1 MAAKFKATLNILE
14 FHFKQVDYFEQ
25 ISLKMIESK
34 DDANLQTFKK
44 DILDIKSNIEKTY
57 CSLLTFSE
65 FDDEVYFSRV
75 MQYKDNLRNLVANI
89 NKVSCTA
96 ILSKIDDLNQST
108 TSKIE
113 LPKFNLPSFS
123 GDVNE
128 WLSFKQLFSLSIDSN
143 TALTDSQ
150 KLQYLQSAVT
160 GDAERLIRGF
170 PVIDEN
176 YAHAWATLV
185 SRYDNKKELA
195 FSQCTKLFT
204 LKPLKLINS
213 KAIFELLD
221 ICNEA
226 MRNLKSLG
234 LERNTLVDIFL
245 IHFLQRKI
253 GDDLKRQWELTLIDD
268 GFPSYENFIMFL
280 EKQAK
285 SLQSIKG
292 YAKEDKSVVKQT
304 HVLILFQKVMIN
316 AYYAKI
322 HILYSNVTSSIKVL
336 SLKDGTYDT
345 TKPNET
351 ILLSTAIVRVRAE
364 NESFHPCRALIDTG
378 SQRSL
383 ITENCREKLNLPVK
397 KSQLTVFGIGNQ
409 PIQQSASET
418 FLQFKPH
425 FSDRI
430 FKISSII
437 LDQITVDLPNF
448 LINRDN
454 WPHLKNTLLADPNFD
469 KTSPIDLV
477 IGADLAPFLYTG
489 KLRFQNHPGPSACSS
504 KLGWILSGN
513 VSSSETGNS
522 YISLCSTSQGDDNL
536 RNFFELE
543 SVPAALPLTK
553 EDERDKPSDK
563 CYYIPHHCV
572 LREQSSTTKLRVV
585 FDASCKTSNNYSLNE
600 FLHTGPK
607 LQHDIFNILVKFRTN
622 PIAFTGDIEK
632 MYRQI
637 KVNSSDLDFQR
648 IFWRNSLL
656 ESLLEYRLLTV
667 TYGMSCA
674 PYLAIR
680 TLMQLATDKE
690 LLFPE
695 ASKIIKTDFYVD
707 DLLSGATTIEEAK
720 VLIDDI
726 RKILFSGG
734 FCIRKWMSNVPEVL
748 SGVPEALKAH
758 DSYEIGDNSSV
769 KILGINWN
777 PSTDNFTITVN
788 SLKDVYSKRQLLS
801 DISRIYDPLGWLSPV
816 IISFKIL
823 FQTLWKQDLDW
834 DDPVVI
840 CDVLSYT
847 MNFVY
852 LICCNYF
859 HKRAELQN
867 MENIKPPAEFVPYN
881 GEKKWETWREAFE
894 IFSIAADLESMPL
907 VRQRAILKHILGE
920 KTVSIYKT
928 FRVTENEAYPSIKE
942 MLDMFS
948 KHFKP
953 FKNIIQIRNKFFTS
967 VQKEGQGITE
977 FVTELKQLAQ
987 ECEFEE
993 LAESLIR
1000 DRFIIGM
1007 IDQEVK
1013 KKLLEDPQLTLPKAI
1028 SVATIAESVCVQIA
1042 SWEEKQAMIE
1052 KINKNTW
1059 EKNRSRVEKA
1069 KAGPSIANTKNE
1081 CKWCG
1086 QQHTYGNCPAYRKTC
1101 NVCGKLNHF
1110 AAVCRTRRIRNLI
1123 AENEGEES
1131 FEGGINVNKVLVKTV
1146 RSDKWSA
1153 VISIN
1158 GNKTSVHLD
1167 TGAQINVLPQKVIS
1181 LWPAKPIIK
1190 PTSLKAYAYGHSELP
1205 IVGKC
1210 EVLCQYG
1217 EKKSLCE
1224 FIIADVDAQTLIT
1237 GDTCEKLEILKRINQ
1252 INSHEMILHDQTKKI
1267 LEQFH
1272 EVFQGVGVINSEC
1285 KMYTKPEYPPV
1296 RALPRRIPASLGNEV
1311 QSELEKMVKQ
1321 GIITKIYHE
1330 TEWSHPMVVVK
1341 KKSGQIRI
1349 CLDPRKLNQ
1358 ALVRRHFQ
1366 TPAPSEL
1373 LHQIPKADY
1382 YTVLDVKSAYWH
1394 VPVANECRDLLVMAT
1409 PFGKFRYN
1417 RLPFGLNISAQIFVE
1432 MMTNIFKNSFRN
1444 VTYVDDLLI
1453 YADSIEEHNEKLK
1466 GILEIARRNNIKFDL
1481 TKAQICKKEVS
1492 FLGHM
1497 ISKNGIDPEPNKVD
1511 KVINLKKPEDKKSL
1525 QRVMGLYNYLGKFI
1539 PNLAASTS
1547 NIRGILKKNVVWH
1560 WGPRQDI
1567 EFHHIKE
1574 CVRNAPSLGHYDKT
1588 KTLVLQCD
1596 ASKDAMGAALL
1607 QENRPLAFASASFND
1622 SQKQYSQIE
1631 KELLSI
1637 YYGCKKNFLP
1647 DSIFTFSN
1655 TLLNKCKDQGS
1666 DAYLAL
1672 LTYRNTPKNDLLS
1685 PAQLCLSRNLRCLI
1699 PRITPL
1705 YGPCKTNQR
1714 HIENAKKRRQNSM
1727 KRYYDRSSK
1736 IYPKVSVGEEAWC
1749 QLSPKQAWTPV
1760 KITAHGNS
1768 PQSFKV
1774 ETPSGREFLRNQQ
1787 FLRPKNG
1794 PSGKGESPSLGTSFS
1809 GESSPVAADSSSWQ
1823 RTTEEEPVTG
1833 PSTTPIQ
1840 RQPSDGMAVPSE
1852 NSSVMPRFSRFE
1864 LHGFCDASES
1874 AYSSVVYMKSRFKSG
1889 HVQVTLIAAKTKVAP
1904 LKATSIPRLELC
1916 AALLLSNLYDSIC
1929 SSLLLQIDRVIL
1941 WTDSQIVLCWIKSES
1956 KHWKPFVGNRIAEI
1970 QRLTLQ
1976 SSWYYVSTKDN
1987 PADCASRGITSSEL
2001 GNHSLWWNGPD
2012 WLSNSSLQ
2020 DPLPITYEL
2029 PKEVCHEKRKTV
2041 PIVHFTTCPIIDFI
2055 FKFSTFRKLSRVT
2068 AWLLR
2073 FIHNARHSSDKI
2085 KHTELSSNELDNSI
2099 RTLIQIIQSSEF
2111 KTEIQ
2116 CCNQSKVLP
2125 SNSKLLSL
2133 NPFIDSSGILRVG
2146 GRLRKSNLQF
2156 NEKHPIIL
2164 LHNHF
2169 VTELIVQ
2176 QFHVEHLHSGLQLT
2190 LCAIRQKYWIPSGR
2204 ILAIHLEIVSDLS
2217 TPAFLAAFRRFISRR
2232 GKPSDIFTDNATN
2245 FKGAK
2250 NILNNIHQLVK
2261 DSSIQS
2267 YVANEHITWHFI
2279 PPSAPN
2285 FGGIWEAGIK
2295 SLKYHLLRCLKSAVL
2310 NFEELNTLTSQI
2322 EACLNSRPLYP
2333 MSSDPNDFNPLTP
2346 GHFLI
2351 GRPLTTLPEP
2361 SYHPNDNYLTRWKL
2375 IQKARDVFWQRWSRE
2390 YLNNLQQRSKW
2401 IKPSSNL
2408 KVGDLVLVKD
2418 FPMPSLQWSL
2428 GRITKVSPG
2437 ADGNVR

>member
-1 MAAKFKATLNILE
+1 MAVTLRLANGKTVRPKGRRTMKLDYRKALNLSLWKTLIEVASRNIPNNAIVVAECRKELLLERELTAPSSVISLTSNRGKLWVVNLSPYPKLIPQGMHVADSAKYSEDPKISDFLIDDSLDESQKEKIRNLLNNYTDIFEFSKRKQFKDINVKYRINTGDHLPTKQRPYRVAPRERQIIKDEVNKMEKLDIIQPSERYWQFDIVESDREKTTFITPDGLYEFKVMPFGLCNAPATFERLIDNLLKGLKWTICLFYLDDIIEAGLCLNSKKCKFGAKTIMVLGHKVSENRIRPDQEKIRAVRDFATSRSLKEVRSFLGLSSYYRRFISNYAHVAKPLNELLNKDSAFNWNQEEQNAFEALKQELLKNFHDSPTAGHLGFTKTYDRIRKKYYWPGMYRTVRRYVARCSDCQRRKHQPQPPSGHLQLIPVPEVAFEKVGMDLLGRFPTSEGCNRWIIVCTEYLTKYAITKALPTCESMEVAKFFIEDVILKHGAPRELITDRGRNFTSSMISDLNNQCRISHRKTTAYHPQTNGLTERLNKTIADMLSMYVDVNQKNWDRILPFVTFAYNTAKQESTGFTPFFLVHGREAETPLDVLFPKLLPEDDDFIQTLGARAEEARKLAQDQEDHLEEDPEDDSPNFQEEDIPTERTQQPQTREEISGPITQNRIAVIALHKVGQSPSSIFKLLLNFNITRQFVYRTIERFNKAGTINDLERSGRLRVQRTQAAIKVIRERNRRNPRRKQKILAKKMNSAPRTVSRIFNEDLGLRAFKRRTGVKTTAKNYQEDILE
-14 FHFKQVDYFEQ
+14 QIVKHLNTKMFNGEHKSTQQWLETNVPEFIKANEWPSGSPDLNPLDYSLWAYLEEKVCSKRYRNLDQLKSALLLEYLFSLPWHLVEFKLDHPYVAQAVRRSRRIQGLEPLEEKIKTEHAIQVPKGHHTNQKETLIQKLKSRAQEKSELCDIYIQEVLNLCKQIDPKMSESEKVAHLLKEKSKNSNKQRVNKRIVFERLPNVASIDLVESDSTKDLIRRIVREEFRRALNAALTTPEPSPLETFIREEIGKNLAA
-25 ISLKMIESK
+25 ISNPVQRPQPQYKIQTRVFTRTPRQRYPDQDTSMIESK
-34 DDANLQTFKK
+34 DDANLQTFKN
-44 DILDIKSNIEKTY
+44 DILDITSNIEKIY
-57 CSLLTFSE
+57 CNLLTFSE

-96 ILSKIDDLNQST
+96 SSSKIDDLNQPT

-176 YAHAWATLV
+176 YAHAWDTLV

-245 IHFLQRKI
+245 IHFLQRRI
-253 GDDLKRQWELTLIDD
+253 GDDLRRQWELTLIDD

-285 SLQSIKG
+285 SLQSIK
-292 YAKEDKSVVKQT
+292 EPT
-304 HVLILFQKVMIN
+304 HN
-316 AYYAKI
+316 
-322 HILYSNVTSSIKVL
+322 
-336 SLKDGTYDT
+336 
-345 TKPNET
+345 
-351 ILLSTAIVRVRAE
+351 
-364 NESFHPCRALIDTG
+364 
-378 SQRSL
+378 
-383 ITENCREKLNLPVK
+383 
-397 KSQLTVFGIGNQ
+397 FGIGNQ
-409 PIQQSASET
+409 PIQQSAGET

-489 KLRFQNHPGPSACSS
+489 KLRFQNHPGPTACSS

-513 VSSSETGNS
+513 VSSSETGNN

-536 RNFFELE
+536 RQFFELE

-553 EDERDKPSDK
+553 EEKSCGDIYDKNFCISTDGRYSVGLPFKSVPNLGDSRQNAMKRFLALEKKLHKSSNLLQQYKDFMMEYLSLNHMELIPKKERDKPSDK

-572 LREQSSTTKLRVV
+572 LRDQSSTTKLRVV
-585 FDASCKTSNNYSLNE
+585 FDASCKTSNNYSLND

-622 PIAFTGDIEK
+622 PIAFTEDIEK

-648 IFWRNSLL
+648 IFWRNSPL

-726 RKILFSGG
+726 RKILLSGG
-734 FCIRKWMSNVPEVL
+734 FCIRKWMSNIPEVL
-748 SGVPEALKAH
+748 SEVPEALKAH

-801 DISRIYDPLGWLSPV
+801 DISQIYDPLGWLSPV

-834 DDPVVI
+834 DDP
-840 CDVLSYT
+840 LS
-847 MNFVY
+847 
-852 LICCNYF
+852 
-859 HKRAELQN
+859 
-867 MENIKPPAEFVPYN
+867 
-881 GEKKWETWREAFE
+881 
-894 IFSIAADLESMPL
+894 
-907 VRQRAILKHILGE
+907 
-920 KTVSIYKT
+920 
-928 FRVTENEAYPSIKE
+928 
-942 MLDMFS
+942 
-948 KHFKP
+948 
-953 FKNIIQIRNKFFTS
+953 
-967 VQKEGQGITE
+967 
-977 FVTELKQLAQ
+977 
-987 ECEFEE
+987 
-993 LAESLIR
+993 ESLCSHWR
-1000 DRFIIGM
+1000 R
-1007 IDQEVK
+1007 VK
-1013 KKLLEDPQLTLPKAI
+1013 MDL
-1028 SVATIAESVCVQIA
+1028 
-1042 SWEEKQAMIE
+1042 AM
-1052 KINKNTW
+1052 
-1059 EKNRSRVEKA
+1059 
-1069 KAGPSIANTKNE
+1069 
-1081 CKWCG
+1081 
-1086 QQHTYGNCPAYRKTC
+1086 
-1101 NVCGKLNHF
+1101 LNH
-1110 AAVCRTRRIRNLI
+1110 
-1123 AENEGEES
+1123 
-1131 FEGGINVNKVLVKTV
+1131 
-1146 RSDKWSA
+1146 
-1153 VISIN
+1153 
-1158 GNKTSVHLD
+1158 
-1167 TGAQINVLPQKVIS
+1167 
-1181 LWPAKPIIK
+1181 IK
-1190 PTSLKAYAYGHSELP
+1190 
-1205 IVGKC
+1205 
-1210 EVLCQYG
+1210 
-1217 EKKSLCE
+1217 
-1224 FIIADVDAQTLIT
+1224 
-1237 GDTCEKLEILKRINQ
+1237 
-1252 INSHEMILHDQTKKI
+1252 
-1267 LEQFH
+1267 
-1272 EVFQGVGVINSEC
+1272 
-1285 KMYTKPEYPPV
+1285 
-1296 RALPRRIPASLGNEV
+1296 
-1311 QSELEKMVKQ
+1311 
-1321 GIITKIYHE
+1321 
-1330 TEWSHPMVVVK
+1330 
-1341 KKSGQIRI
+1341 
-1349 CLDPRKLNQ
+1349 
-1358 ALVRRHFQ
+1358 
-1366 TPAPSEL
+1366 
-1373 LHQIPKADY
+1373 
-1382 YTVLDVKSAYWH
+1382 
-1394 VPVANECRDLLVMAT
+1394 
-1409 PFGKFRYN
+1409 
-1417 RLPFGLNISAQIFVE
+1417 
-1432 MMTNIFKNSFRN
+1432 
-1444 VTYVDDLLI
+1444 
-1453 YADSIEEHNEKLK
+1453 
-1466 GILEIARRNNIKFDL
+1466 
-1481 TKAQICKKEVS
+1481 
-1492 FLGHM
+1492 
-1497 ISKNGIDPEPNKVD
+1497 
-1511 KVINLKKPEDKKSL
+1511 
-1525 QRVMGLYNYLGKFI
+1525 
-1539 PNLAASTS
+1539 
-1547 NIRGILKKNVVWH
+1547 
-1560 WGPRQDI
+1560 
-1567 EFHHIKE
+1567 
-1574 CVRNAPSLGHYDKT
+1574 
-1588 KTLVLQCD
+1588 
-1596 ASKDAMGAALL
+1596 
-1607 QENRPLAFASASFND
+1607 
-1622 SQKQYSQIE
+1622 
-1631 KELLSI
+1631 
-1637 YYGCKKNFLP
+1637 
-1647 DSIFTFSN
+1647 
-1655 TLLNKCKDQGS
+1655 
-1666 DAYLAL
+1666 
-1672 LTYRNTPKNDLLS
+1672 
-1685 PAQLCLSRNLRCLI
+1685 I
-1699 PRITPL
+1699 PRYIS
-1705 YGPCKTNQR
+1705 CKGLI
-1714 HIENAKKRRQNSM
+1714 H
-1727 KRYYDRSSK
+1727 
-1736 IYPKVSVGEEAWC
+1736 
-1749 QLSPKQAWTPV
+1749 
-1760 KITAHGNS
+1760 
-1768 PQSFKV
+1768 
-1774 ETPSGREFLRNQQ
+1774 
-1787 FLRPKNG
+1787 
-1794 PSGKGESPSLGTSFS
+1794 SL
-1809 GESSPVAADSSSWQ
+1809 
-1823 RTTEEEPVTG
+1823 
-1833 PSTTPIQ
+1833 
-1840 RQPSDGMAVPSE
+1840 
-1852 NSSVMPRFSRFE
+1852 E

-2001 GNHSLWWNGPD
+2001 VNHSLWWNGPD
-2012 WLSNSSLQ
+2012 WLSNSNLQ

-2041 PIVHFTTCPIIDFI
+2041 PIVHFTTCPILDFI
-2055 FKFSTFRKLSRVT
+2055 LKFSTFRKLSRVT

-2085 KHTELSSNELDNSI
+2085 KHKELSSNELDNSI

-2164 LHNHF
+2164 PHNHF

-2204 ILAIHLEIVSDLS
+2204 ILVKKLINRCMTCFKTKRQVSKQIMGDLPIHRIIPSSPFSKTGIDFAGPFITKPNVIRTKVTLKSYIALFICFSTKAIHLEIVSDLS

-2295 SLKYHLLRCLKSAVL
+2295 SLKYHLLWCLKSAVL
-2310 NFEELNTLTSQI
+2310 NFEELNTLTS
-2322 EACLNSRPLYP
+2322 
-2333 MSSDPNDFNPLTP
+2333 
-2346 GHFLI
+2346 
-2351 GRPLTTLPEP
+2351 
-2361 SYHPNDNYLTRWKL
+2361 
-2375 IQKARDVFWQRWSRE
+2375 
-2390 YLNNLQQRSKW
+2390 
-2401 IKPSSNL
+2401 
-2408 KVGDLVLVKD
+2408 
-2418 FPMPSLQWSL
+2418 
-2428 GRITKVSPG
+2428 
-2437 ADGNVR
+2437 

>member
-1 MAAKFKATLNILE
+1 
-14 FHFKQVDYFEQ
+14 
-25 ISLKMIESK
+25 MIESK

-57 CSLLTFSE
+57 CNLLTFSE
-65 FDDEVYFSRV
+65 FDDEDYFSRV

-96 ILSKIDDLNQST
+96 SSSKIDDLNQPT

-176 YAHAWATLV
+176 FAHAWATLV

-292 YAKEDKSVVKQT
+292 YAKEDRSVVKQT
-304 HVLILFQKVMIN
+304 HVYNSISKGDDKCLLCKNSHPIFKCDKFHKSSLLERWNIVKTNNLCFN
-316 AYYAKI
+316 C
-322 HILYSNVTSSIKVL
+322 LRSNHRVTSCKITMHCKSCNKKHHTLLHSFQPEPLNTTSIEAPIAQSSVSCFL
-336 SLKDGTYDT
+336 SDT

-364 NESFHPCRALIDTG
+364 NGSFHPCRALIDTG

-397 KSQLTVFGIGNQ
+397 KNQLTVFGIGNQ

-437 LDQITVDLPNF
+437 LDKITVDLPNF

-489 KLRFQNHPGPSACSS
+489 KLRFQNHPGPTACSS

-513 VSSSETGNS
+513 VSSSETGNN

-536 RNFFELE
+536 RQFFELE

-553 EDERDKPSDK
+553 EEKSCGDIYDKNFCISTDGRYSVGLPFKSVPNLGDSRQNAMKRFLALERKLHKSSNLLQQYKDFMMEYLSLNHMELIPKNERDKPSDK

-572 LREQSSTTKLRVV
+572 LRDQSSTTKLRVV
-585 FDASCKTSNNYSLNE
+585 FDASCKTSNNYSLND

-648 IFWRNSLL
+648 IFWRNSPL

-726 RKILFSGG
+726 RKILLSGG

-748 SGVPEALKAH
+748 SEVPEALKAH

-834 DDPVVI
+834 DDP
-840 CDVLSYT
+840 LS
-847 MNFVY
+847 
-852 LICCNYF
+852 
-859 HKRAELQN
+859 
-867 MENIKPPAEFVPYN
+867 
-881 GEKKWETWREAFE
+881 
-894 IFSIAADLESMPL
+894 
-907 VRQRAILKHILGE
+907 
-920 KTVSIYKT
+920 
-928 FRVTENEAYPSIKE
+928 
-942 MLDMFS
+942 
-948 KHFKP
+948 
-953 FKNIIQIRNKFFTS
+953 
-967 VQKEGQGITE
+967 
-977 FVTELKQLAQ
+977 
-987 ECEFEE
+987 
-993 LAESLIR
+993 ESLCSHWR
-1000 DRFIIGM
+1000 R
-1007 IDQEVK
+1007 VK
-1013 KKLLEDPQLTLPKAI
+1013 MDL
-1028 SVATIAESVCVQIA
+1028 
-1042 SWEEKQAMIE
+1042 AM
-1052 KINKNTW
+1052 
-1059 EKNRSRVEKA
+1059 
-1069 KAGPSIANTKNE
+1069 
-1081 CKWCG
+1081 
-1086 QQHTYGNCPAYRKTC
+1086 
-1101 NVCGKLNHF
+1101 LNH
-1110 AAVCRTRRIRNLI
+1110 
-1123 AENEGEES
+1123 
-1131 FEGGINVNKVLVKTV
+1131 
-1146 RSDKWSA
+1146 
-1153 VISIN
+1153 
-1158 GNKTSVHLD
+1158 
-1167 TGAQINVLPQKVIS
+1167 
-1181 LWPAKPIIK
+1181 IK
-1190 PTSLKAYAYGHSELP
+1190 
-1205 IVGKC
+1205 
-1210 EVLCQYG
+1210 
-1217 EKKSLCE
+1217 
-1224 FIIADVDAQTLIT
+1224 
-1237 GDTCEKLEILKRINQ
+1237 
-1252 INSHEMILHDQTKKI
+1252 
-1267 LEQFH
+1267 
-1272 EVFQGVGVINSEC
+1272 
-1285 KMYTKPEYPPV
+1285 
-1296 RALPRRIPASLGNEV
+1296 
-1311 QSELEKMVKQ
+1311 
-1321 GIITKIYHE
+1321 
-1330 TEWSHPMVVVK
+1330 
-1341 KKSGQIRI
+1341 
-1349 CLDPRKLNQ
+1349 
-1358 ALVRRHFQ
+1358 
-1366 TPAPSEL
+1366 
-1373 LHQIPKADY
+1373 
-1382 YTVLDVKSAYWH
+1382 
-1394 VPVANECRDLLVMAT
+1394 
-1409 PFGKFRYN
+1409 
-1417 RLPFGLNISAQIFVE
+1417 
-1432 MMTNIFKNSFRN
+1432 
-1444 VTYVDDLLI
+1444 
-1453 YADSIEEHNEKLK
+1453 
-1466 GILEIARRNNIKFDL
+1466 
-1481 TKAQICKKEVS
+1481 
-1492 FLGHM
+1492 
-1497 ISKNGIDPEPNKVD
+1497 
-1511 KVINLKKPEDKKSL
+1511 
-1525 QRVMGLYNYLGKFI
+1525 
-1539 PNLAASTS
+1539 
-1547 NIRGILKKNVVWH
+1547 
-1560 WGPRQDI
+1560 
-1567 EFHHIKE
+1567 
-1574 CVRNAPSLGHYDKT
+1574 
-1588 KTLVLQCD
+1588 
-1596 ASKDAMGAALL
+1596 
-1607 QENRPLAFASASFND
+1607 
-1622 SQKQYSQIE
+1622 
-1631 KELLSI
+1631 
-1637 YYGCKKNFLP
+1637 
-1647 DSIFTFSN
+1647 
-1655 TLLNKCKDQGS
+1655 
-1666 DAYLAL
+1666 
-1672 LTYRNTPKNDLLS
+1672 
-1685 PAQLCLSRNLRCLI
+1685 I
-1699 PRITPL
+1699 PRYIS
-1705 YGPCKTNQR
+1705 CKGLI
-1714 HIENAKKRRQNSM
+1714 H
-1727 KRYYDRSSK
+1727 
-1736 IYPKVSVGEEAWC
+1736 
-1749 QLSPKQAWTPV
+1749 
-1760 KITAHGNS
+1760 
-1768 PQSFKV
+1768 
-1774 ETPSGREFLRNQQ
+1774 
-1787 FLRPKNG
+1787 
-1794 PSGKGESPSLGTSFS
+1794 SL
-1809 GESSPVAADSSSWQ
+1809 
-1823 RTTEEEPVTG
+1823 
-1833 PSTTPIQ
+1833 
-1840 RQPSDGMAVPSE
+1840 
-1852 NSSVMPRFSRFE
+1852 E

-1889 HVQVTLIAAKTKVAP
+1889 QVQVTLIAAKTKVAP

-1929 SSLLLQIDRVIL
+1929 SSLLLQIDRVML

-1976 SSWYYVSTKDN
+1976 SSWSYVSTKDN

-2001 GNHSLWWNGPD
+2001 VNHSLWWNGPD

-2041 PIVHFTTCPIIDFI
+2041 PIVHFTTCPILDFI

-2073 FIHNARHSSDKI
+2073 FIHNARYSSDKI
-2085 KHTELSSNELDNSI
+2085 KHKELSSNELDNSI

-2125 SNSKLLSL
+2125 TNSKLLSL

-2164 LHNHF
+2164 PHNHF

-2204 ILAIHLEIVSDLS
+2204 ILVKRLINRCMTCFKTKRQVSKQIMGDLPIHRIIPSSPFSKTGIDFAGPFITKPNVIRTKVTLKSYIALFICFSTKAIHLEIVSDLS
-2217 TPAFLAAFRRFISRR
+2217 TLAFLAAFRRFISRR

-2322 EACLNSRPLYP
+2322 EACLNSRPFDTVDGLLEWPSYGSAVETDVSDDDP
-2333 MSSDPNDFNPLTP
+2333 AERTEVDEETRDDGSDSPDERDTDSPLDMSKDFEEKSSTTAATAQTTSVPANNGVGGAKRRRETPTPDTMSAREDEDDDEEDLETADPNKYDPERLKAFNMFVRLFVDENLDRIVPISRQPKEKVQAIMDSCARQFPEFADRARKRIRTYLKSCRRHKRTRDQSGWEVVRSAPPHLTSPQAEQILAQACENETLNAKRMRLGLKPIPTNMVGPSVRASRRHDEVHVQGPVDALEKSRQDCKSLSFIALSAASPVVVNGGPPGYKPVSAKPLL
-2346 GHFLI
+2346 HH
-2351 GRPLTTLPEP
+2351 
-2361 SYHPNDNYLTRWKL
+2361 HPQR
-2375 IQKARDVFWQRWSRE
+2375 QQRWWPYNPWMSPSSTPRATDLSVKRSPRPPKYGSELLAVKQLIAGYRE
-2390 YLNNLQQRSKW
+2390 SAAFLLRSADELEHLLLQQQ
-2401 IKPSSNL
+2401 PN
-2408 KVGDLVLVKD
+2408 
-2418 FPMPSLQWSL
+2418 
-2428 GRITKVSPG
+2428 
-2437 ADGNVR
+2437 